1 MPPKLPHS
9 KPLRELG
16 GEGGKR
22 GITLSK
28 IPGEMRIGCRG
39 EMSFLFVLLPLPPFL
54 PSPSPNACVC
64 LSETEL
70 SVENG
75 PGTPS
80 CVGIR
85 SWGTWGGVRLL
96 AYFHIH

>member
-1 MPPKLPHS
+1 MPLKLPRSEPLGEPGGGREAGDYSFHS
-9 KPLRELG
+9 PWRNENRLR
-16 GEGGKR
+16 R
-22 GITLSK
+22 GNV
-28 IPGEMRIGCRG
+28 
-39 EMSFLFVLLPLPPFL
+39 LFICP
-54 PSPSPNACVC
+54 PSPPSHSPLTLPECLC
-64 LSETEL
+64 LSETDL